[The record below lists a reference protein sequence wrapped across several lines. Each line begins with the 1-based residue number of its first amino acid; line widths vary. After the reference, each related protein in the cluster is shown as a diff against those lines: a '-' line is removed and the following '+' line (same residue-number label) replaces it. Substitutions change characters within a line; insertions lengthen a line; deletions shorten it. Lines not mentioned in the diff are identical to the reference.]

1 MSIVSTHPAFALAL
15 TTGVALVMSLLGVRE
30 GLLRMRAEPRRCP
43 SCGRRLRS
51 WTCWSCTR
59 SRRT

>member
-1 MSIVSTHPAFALAL
+1 MAVLITAQPIVLVLTIGAGIAMSALGL
-15 TTGVALVMSLLGVRE
+15 RE
-30 GLLRMRAEPRRCP
+30 GILRVRAGPRRCP

-59 SRRT
+59 SGAT